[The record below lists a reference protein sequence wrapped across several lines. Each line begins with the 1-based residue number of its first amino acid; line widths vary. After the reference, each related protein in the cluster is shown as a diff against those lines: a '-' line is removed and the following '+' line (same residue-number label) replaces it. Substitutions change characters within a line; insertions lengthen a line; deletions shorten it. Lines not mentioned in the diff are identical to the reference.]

1 MFSSPIKITNSFYK
15 LWGSSENFIGSCETS
30 DSLSIEAP
38 AEKPEA
44 PLVPTENEF
53 LFECVPAETSEFYQK
68 LYTKLSITLNTLE
81 EVLESVNI
89 RDDCCIKAKMY
100 VLGCLQER
108 KHYQVK
114 KKQTYSNINT

>member
-89 RDDCCIKAKMY
+89 RDDCCIKAKN
-100 VLGCLQER
+100 VCLRLPARKKTLPSQE
-108 KHYQVK
+108 KA
-114 KKQTYSNINT
+114 NL